1 LLVDIIEIIIYPIKE
16 RIMKIKYQIFIS
28 STYEDLKDVREQLI
42 KCILEMGHI
51 PVGMEMFS
59 AANEDQWKII
69 QKQIDECDYY
79 TVIVAHRYG
88 SLDKGISYTEKEYN
102 YAVSKDVPVL
112 GFIIDETTKWSSRFI
127 DKEEATVEKLNLFK
141 EKIKTKMISFWKST
155 EDIYGKF
162 AVSLG
167 KAISAHER
175 PGYIRANEVANIDV
189 YNEVT
194 RLSNENSKLRN
205 EINQINT
212 SFNNNEEQKRLELL
226 KTLEINK
233 RVVPIFFQGERE
245 WNMSNNVTY
254 LKLFE
259 IIAEILIIEANE
271 VELKEAIAFGVSGK
285 GNYKKTNPVP
295 NNWFNEWM
303 ADLNVLDLIE
313 QSKKSHSL
321 SDNSKY
327 WTLTDA
333 GRGLF
338 KNLRKLK
345 LISGIREIK
354 GKLEEK
360 PEK

>member
-1 LLVDIIEIIIYPIKE
+1 
-16 RIMKIKYQIFIS
+16 MKVKYQIFIS

-59 AANEDQWKII
+59 AANEDQWRII

-79 TVIVAHRYG
+79 AVIVAHRYG
-88 SLDKGISYTEKEYN
+88 SLDKGISFTEKEYD
-102 YAVSKDVPVL
+102 YAISKDIPVL
-112 GFIIDETTKWSSRFI
+112 GFVIEESAKWSSKFI
-127 DKEEATVEKLNLFK
+127 DKEESIIEKLNLFK
-141 EKIKTKMISFWKST
+141 EKVKTKLISFWKST

-167 KAISAHER
+167 KAISTHER

-205 EINQINT
+205 EINQINI
-212 SFNNNEEQKRLELL
+212 SVNKNEEQKRLELL

-233 RVVPIFFQGERE
+233 CLVPILFQGERE
-245 WNMSNNVTY
+245 WNMSHNVTY
-254 LKLFE
+254 LDLFE

-271 VELKEAIAFGVSGK
+271 LEIRKKIAFDVSGK
-285 GNYKKTNPVP
+285 GNYNMDNPVP
-295 NNWFNEWM
+295 YIWFNKWM
-303 ADLNVLDLIE
+303 ADLNVLELIE
-313 QSKKSHSL
+313 QSKQSHSL

-327 WTLTDA
+327 WSLSSE
-333 GRGLF
+333 GRDLF

-345 LISGIREIK
+345 LISGIKELK
-354 GKLEEK
+354 TELEEK
-360 PEK
+360 LEF